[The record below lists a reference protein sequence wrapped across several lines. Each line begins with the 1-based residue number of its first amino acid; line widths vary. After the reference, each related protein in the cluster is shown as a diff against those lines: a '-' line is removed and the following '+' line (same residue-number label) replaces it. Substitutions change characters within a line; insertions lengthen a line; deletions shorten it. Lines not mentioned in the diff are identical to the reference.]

1 MKAPT
6 AYPLEWPDGLPRSRA
21 HTRAAFRVSMARAVE
36 DAMDAMRLFAQDSG
50 GKVTELVISS
60 NVTLGISRPSDPG
73 IAMYFRWD
81 GAMRCIAV
89 DKYDR
94 PEDNLRAIF
103 YIIEA
108 RRMELRHGGLAIVR
122 AAFKGFLA
130 LPPGETEDW
139 REVLGVSPGAG
150 LDEAQAAFR
159 RRAREAHPDKPGGSA
174 DAMARLNAA
183 MAAARAELSGRA
195 A

>member
-1 MKAPT
+1 
-6 AYPLEWPDGLPRSRA
+6 
-21 HTRAAFRVSMARAVE
+21 
-36 DAMDAMRLFAQDSG
+36 MDSVRLFAQDTNSR
-50 GKVTELVISS
+50 VTDLLISS
-60 NVTLGISRPSDPG
+60 NVTLGVTRPDDPG

-94 PEDNLRAIF
+94 PEDNLRAIY

-108 RRMELRHGGLAIVR
+108 RRVELRHGGLAIVR
-122 AAFKGFLA
+122 AAFKGFVA
-130 LPPGETEDW
+130 LPPGSTEDW
-139 REVLGVSPGAG
+139 REVLGVGPAAG
-150 LDEAQAAFR
+150 LDEAQEAFR
-159 RRAREAHPDKPGGSA
+159 RRAREAHPDMPGGSN

-183 MAAARAELSGRA
+183 MADARAELTGRA